1 MQIILLVSASVLDE
15 LYRNSKEKDIQV
27 HVSIVIMISFPSL
40 QSSPINSIQVK
51 ILKNI
56 LKHTRAYI
64 LANNCHY
71 MYNYFIRKQ
80 NLEIKGCNVTNFHIG
95 T

>member
-1 MQIILLVSASVLDE
+1 MNCTGIQKKKRYTSTCI
-15 LYRNSKEKDIQV
+15 YRDNDKF
-27 HVSIVIMISFPSL
+27 SFPPI
-40 QSSPINSIQVK
+40 SPINSIQGK

-80 NLEIKGCNVTNFHIG
+80 NLEIKGCNVTNFHID
-95 T
+95 TCIEYHT